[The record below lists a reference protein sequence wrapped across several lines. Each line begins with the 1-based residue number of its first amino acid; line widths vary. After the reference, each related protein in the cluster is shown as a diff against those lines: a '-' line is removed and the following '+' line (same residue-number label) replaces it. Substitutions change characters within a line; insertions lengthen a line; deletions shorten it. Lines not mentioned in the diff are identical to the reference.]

1 MMSRV
6 MPESPRWLAA
16 RGRDVEAD
24 AVVRKFERHQRIEAV
39 NSPAPF
45 TASDASAK
53 GSASPPIS
61 YLRLLV
67 VACVMKT
74 AVNAG
79 IYLFMQWLP
88 TRSEEQTSELQSLMR
103 ISYAVFCLKK
113 KTRTSLCHNKEAHKI

>member
-1 MMSRV
+1 MYYCCVFFSSRRRHTRCALVTGVQTCALPICCLLLLMMSRV

-45 TASDASAK
+45 TASDASAT

-74 AVNAG
+74 
-79 IYLFMQWLP
+79 
-88 TRSEEQTSELQSLMR
+88 RSEEHTSELQ
-103 ISYAVFCLKK
+103 
-113 KTRTSLCHNKEAHKI
+113 